1 MNDAEQIADEIINEK
16 SRHIATL
23 VKALWKIIQVWPEG
37 EDVRYENSIE
47 HIAQT
52 ALGRIKATTEGS
64 KGVKCHKCKKE
75 MTMTPVCTNCGVIP
89 ITEASFKIRDQRI
102 ARLEKALT
110 EIKEN
115 SYDDGAV
122 YIAEEALGIK

>member
-23 VKALWKIIQVWPEG
+23 VKAL
-37 EDVRYENSIE
+37 
-47 HIAQT
+47 
-52 ALGRIKATTEGS
+52 
-64 KGVKCHKCKKE
+64 
-75 MTMTPVCTNCGVIP
+75 
-89 ITEASFKIRDQRI
+89 
-102 ARLEKALT
+102 T

-122 YIAEEALGIK
+122 YIAEEALKTK